1 LLLGRPGPLEALAEL
16 RVFGLTAPR
25 GEDGDDGRQ
34 DVGVHG
40 GPVLAIARVDLSGA
54 RLDLRVVAEGADGT
68 EEIAAEL
75 AVERAL
81 DLLDLP
87 AEERDLLAQPL
98 PHAGGQPAPQLV
110 AERPVD
116 VCEPRR

>member
-1 LLLGRPGPLEALAEL
+1 AALLDACADLG
-16 RVFGLTAPR
+16 VCGLTAPR
-25 GEDGDDGRQ
+25 REDGDDGRQ

-40 GPVLAIARVDLSGA
+40 GPVLAIAGVDLTGA

-75 AVERAL
+75 AVELAL
-81 DLLDLP
+81 VFLDLP
-87 AEERDLLAQPL
+87 AEERDLFAEPL
-98 PHAGGQPAPQLV
+98 PHEGGQPAPQLV